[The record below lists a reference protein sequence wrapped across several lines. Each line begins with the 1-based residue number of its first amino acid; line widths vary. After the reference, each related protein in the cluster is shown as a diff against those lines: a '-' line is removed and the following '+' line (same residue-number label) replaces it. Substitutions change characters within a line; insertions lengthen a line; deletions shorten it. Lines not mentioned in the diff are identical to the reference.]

1 MITIVK
7 FTAILAIAAILA
19 LSPFMTMTALAVKG
33 DFGGGS
39 GSNIHS
45 TNNNNNNN
53 NNKDFGSS
61 IHSNDNNIKHFDN
74 GGKDKQITPTVTK
87 GGNNNIDRHFNNNN
101 NNNNNFKNFERDN
114 NNNFYK
120 NFKHD
125 KNDNFNN
132 FKNNDGFRFN
142 NHNNDNFRFHNDN
155 HNNNHDNVKVIHKTV
170 VVHDRDN
177 NQRTIVIN
185 SNLQGTCFVTQS
197 QAANVDNLV
206 AQLLDQCVSVTIIQ
220 G

>member
-1 MITIVK
+1 MITMVK

-19 LSPFMTMTALAVKG
+19 LSPFMTMTALAVKS
-33 DFGGGS
+33 DVGGG

-45 TNNNNNNN
+45 TNNNNNNMHF
-53 NNKDFGSS
+53 DGGSS
-61 IHSNDNNIKHFDN
+61 SGIHSNGNSNIKHFD
-74 GGKDKQITPTVTK
+74 GGNKQITHTVTK
-87 GGNNNIDRHFNNNN
+87 GANNNIDRHFNNNFN
-101 NNNNNFKNFERDN
+101 
-114 NNNFYK
+114 
-120 NFKHD
+120 H
-125 KNDNFNN
+125 NDNFNN
-132 FKNNDGFRFN
+132 FKHNNNDKFKFNNNHPDFRFN
-142 NHNNDNFRFHNDN
+142 QQHNNDNFRFNHNDN
-155 HNNNHDNVKVIHKTV
+155 NHNDHVKVIHKTV
-170 VVHDRDN
+170 VIHDRDN

>member
-19 LSPFMTMTALAVKG
+19 LSPFMTMKALAVKS
-33 DFGGGS
+33 DVGG

-45 TNNNNNNN
+45 TNNNN
-53 NNKDFGSS
+53 
-61 IHSNDNNIKHFDN
+61 KHFD
-74 GGKDKQITPTVTK
+74 GGNTQITHTVTK
-87 GGNNNIDRHFNNNN
+87 GANNNIDRHFNNNFN
-101 NNNNNFKNFERDN
+101 
-114 NNNFYK
+114 
-120 NFKHD
+120 H
-125 KNDNFNN
+125 NDNFNN
-132 FKNNDGFRFN
+132 FKHNNNDNFKFNNNHPDFRFN
-142 NHNNDNFRFHNDN
+142 QQHNNDNFRFNHNDN
-155 HNNNHDNVKVIHKTV
+155 NHNDHVKVIHKTV
-170 VVHDRDN
+170 VIHDRDN

>member
-33 DFGGGS
+33 DFGG
-39 GSNIHS
+39 SNIHS

-53 NNKDFGSS
+53 
-61 IHSNDNNIKHFDN
+61 IKHFDN
-74 GGKDKQITPTVTK
+74 GGGNSKQITHSV
-87 GGNNNIDRHFNNNN
+87 DRHFNNNN
-101 NNNNNFKNFERDN
+101 NFKLNN
-114 NNNFYK
+114 
-120 NFKHD
+120 H
-125 KNDNFNN
+125 NDNFNN
-132 FKNNDGFRFN
+132 KF
-142 NHNNDNFRFHNDN
+142 NHNNDNFRFHNNDN
-155 HNNNHDNVKVIHKTV
+155 FRFHNNNHNDNVKVIHKTV

>member
-7 FTAILAIAAILA
+7 YSAILAVIVMLV
-19 LSPFMTMTALAVKG
+19 LSPFMMTMTTALAVKS
-33 DFGGGS
+33 DVGGS
-39 GSNIHS
+39 SIHS
-45 TNNNNNNN
+45 TNN
-53 NNKDFGSS
+53 
-61 IHSNDNNIKHFDN
+61 KHFD
-74 GGKDKQITPTVTK
+74 GGSKQITTHTVTK
-87 GGNNNIDRHFNNNN
+87 GNNNNIDKHFNNNN
-101 NNNNNFKNFERDN
+101 NNNNFND
-114 NNNFYK
+114 
-120 NFKHD
+120 NFKHNN
-125 KNDNFNN
+125 NDNFK
-132 FKNNDGFRFN
+132 FKHNDAFRFN

>member
-33 DFGGGS
+33 DFGG
-39 GSNIHS
+39 SNIHS

-53 NNKDFGSS
+53 
-61 IHSNDNNIKHFDN
+61 IKHFDN
-74 GGKDKQITPTVTK
+74 GGGNSKQITHNV
-87 GGNNNIDRHFNNNN
+87 DRHFNNNN
-101 NNNNNFKNFERDN
+101 NFKLNN
-114 NNNFYK
+114 
-120 NFKHD
+120 H
-125 KNDNFNN
+125 NDNFNN
-132 FKNNDGFRFN
+132 KF
-142 NHNNDNFRFHNDN
+142 NHNNDNFRFHNNDN
-155 HNNNHDNVKVIHKTV
+155 FRFHNNNHNDNVKVIHKTV

>member
-33 DFGGGS
+33 DFGG
-39 GSNIHS
+39 SNIHS

-53 NNKDFGSS
+53 
-61 IHSNDNNIKHFDN
+61 IKHFDN
-74 GGKDKQITPTVTK
+74 GGGNSKQITHSV
-87 GGNNNIDRHFNNNN
+87 DRHFNNNN
-101 NNNNNFKNFERDN
+101 FKLNN
-114 NNNFYK
+114 
-120 NFKHD
+120 H
-125 KNDNFNN
+125 NDNFNN
-132 FKNNDGFRFN
+132 KF
-142 NHNNDNFRFHNDN
+142 NHNNDNFRFHNNN
-155 HNNNHDNVKVIHKTV
+155 HNDNVKVIHKTV

>member
-33 DFGGGS
+33 DFGG
-39 GSNIHS
+39 SNIHS

-53 NNKDFGSS
+53 
-61 IHSNDNNIKHFDN
+61 IKHFDN
-74 GGKDKQITPTVTK
+74 GGGNSKQITHSV
-87 GGNNNIDRHFNNNN
+87 DRHFND
-101 NNNNNFKNFERDN
+101 NNNNFKLN
-114 NNNFYK
+114 N
-120 NFKHD
+120 H
-125 KNDNFNN
+125 NDNFNN
-132 FKNNDGFRFN
+132 KF
-142 NHNNDNFRFHNDN
+142 NHNNDNFRFHKNDN
-155 HNNNHDNVKVIHKTV
+155 FRFHNNNHNDNVKVIHKTV

>member
-33 DFGGGS
+33 DFGG
-39 GSNIHS
+39 SNTHS
-45 TNNNNNNN
+45 TNNNDNNNI
-53 NNKDFGSS
+53 KHFGGDGSS
-61 IHSNDNNIKHFDN
+61 SGIHSNDNNFKHFDN
-74 GGKDKQITPTVTK
+74 GGNDKQITPTVTK
-87 GGNNNIDRHFNNNN
+87 GGNNNNNNNIDRHFNKNNN
-101 NNNNNFKNFERDN
+101 DNNNFKNFERDN
-114 NNNFYK
+114 NNFDK
-120 NFKHD
+120 NFKH
-125 KNDNFNN
+125 N
-132 FKNNDGFRFN
+132 
-142 NHNNDNFRFHNDN
+142 NNDNFKNFKHNDGYFRFHDNN
-155 HNNNHDNVKVIHKTV
+155 HNDNVKVIHKTV

-185 SNLQGTCFVTQS
+185 SKLQGTCFVTQS

-206 AQLLDQCVSVTIIQ
+206 AQLLDQCISVTIIQ

>member
-7 FTAILAIAAILA
+7 YSAILAVIAMLV
-19 LSPFMTMTALAVKG
+19 LSPFMMTMTTALAVKS
-33 DFGGGS
+33 DVGS
-39 GSNIHS
+39 SSIHS
-45 TNNNNNNN
+45 TNN
-53 NNKDFGSS
+53 
-61 IHSNDNNIKHFDN
+61 KHFD
-74 GGKDKQITPTVTK
+74 GGSKQIKTHTVTK
-87 GGNNNIDRHFNNNN
+87 GNNNNIDKHFNNNN
-101 NNNNNFKNFERDN
+101 NNNNF
-114 NNNFYK
+114 
-120 NFKHD
+120 
-125 KNDNFNN
+125 NDNFK
-132 FKNNDGFRFN
+132 FKHNDAFRFN

>member
-33 DFGGGS
+33 DFGG
-39 GSNIHS
+39 SNIHS

-53 NNKDFGSS
+53 
-61 IHSNDNNIKHFDN
+61 IKHFDN
-74 GGKDKQITPTVTK
+74 GGGNSKQITHSV
-87 GGNNNIDRHFNNNN
+87 DRHFNNNN
-101 NNNNNFKNFERDN
+101 NFKLNN
-114 NNNFYK
+114 
-120 NFKHD
+120 H
-125 KNDNFNN
+125 NDNFNN
-132 FKNNDGFRFN
+132 KF
-142 NHNNDNFRFHNDN
+142 NHNNDNFRFHNNN
-155 HNNNHDNVKVIHKTV
+155 HNNNVKVIHKTV

>member
-33 DFGGGS
+33 DFGG
-39 GSNIHS
+39 SNIHS

-53 NNKDFGSS
+53 
-61 IHSNDNNIKHFDN
+61 IKHFDN
-74 GGKDKQITPTVTK
+74 GGGNSKQITHSV
-87 GGNNNIDRHFNNNN
+87 DRHFNNNN
-101 NNNNNFKNFERDN
+101 NFKLNN
-114 NNNFYK
+114 
-120 NFKHD
+120 H
-125 KNDNFNN
+125 NDNFNN
-132 FKNNDGFRFN
+132 KF
-142 NHNNDNFRFHNDN
+142 NHNNDNFRFHNNDN
-155 HNNNHDNVKVIHKTV
+155 FRFHNNNHNNNVKVIHKTV

>member
-33 DFGGGS
+33 DFGG
-39 GSNIHS
+39 SNIHS

-53 NNKDFGSS
+53 
-61 IHSNDNNIKHFDN
+61 IKHFDN
-74 GGKDKQITPTVTK
+74 GGGNSKQITHNV
-87 GGNNNIDRHFNNNN
+87 DRHFNNNN
-101 NNNNNFKNFERDN
+101 NFKLNN
-114 NNNFYK
+114 
-120 NFKHD
+120 H
-125 KNDNFNN
+125 NDNFNN
-132 FKNNDGFRFN
+132 KF
-142 NHNNDNFRFHNDN
+142 NHNN
-155 HNNNHDNVKVIHKTV
+155 NVKVIHKTV

-206 AQLLDQCVSVTIIQ
+206 
-220 G
+220 

>member
-7 FTAILAIAAILA
+7 FTATLAIAAILA

-33 DFGGGS
+33 DFGGSGSGS
-39 GSNIHS
+39 GSNIHN
-45 TNNNNNNN
+45 TNNNN
-53 NNKDFGSS
+53 
-61 IHSNDNNIKHFDN
+61 NNIKHFDN
-74 GGKDKQITPTVTK
+74 GGNDKQITHTVTK
-87 GGNNNIDRHFNNNN
+87 GGDNNIDRHFNNNN
-101 NNNNNFKNFERDN
+101 KFKNFERHNDN
-114 NNNFYK
+114 NFDK
-120 NFKHD
+120 NFKH
-125 KNDNFNN
+125 KNNDNFNN
-132 FKNNDGFRFN
+132 FKHNDGFRFN
-142 NHNNDNFRFHNDN
+142 NHNNDGFFRFHDNN
-155 HNNNHDNVKVIHKTV
+155 HNDNVKVIHKTV